1 MTRGRP
7 VTTSLD
13 VAIHIARLRGN
24 VMTFHA
30 GPENF
35 AHLLIRSPGAITFV
49 LIRYASRLQGTPE
62 EIEAMYQDT
71 LVLLRSVPG
80 SGPLVRELWLYSRY
94 GGWRYFR
101 VGDSGITEI
110 SGNGEAVAPQPK
122 IKKKKEK
129 SKDAVIRPEPVHPV
143 GDATPQQGT
152 GQVPG

>member
-7 VTTSLD
+7 VTTALD

-24 VMTFHA
+24 VMTFHG

-35 AHLLIRSPGAITFV
+35 AHLLIRSPGTITFI
-49 LIRYASRLQGTPE
+49 LIRYASHLHGTPE

-71 LVLLRSVPG
+71 LILLRSVPG

-101 VGDSGITEI
+101 VRDTGIAEV
-110 SGNGEAVAPQPK
+110 SGNGEVIIPEPK
-122 IKKKKEK
+122 IMKNKDK
-129 SKDAVIRPEPVHPV
+129 SEDAGSLSEPIHPA
-143 GDATPQQGT
+143 GDTTPQQGT